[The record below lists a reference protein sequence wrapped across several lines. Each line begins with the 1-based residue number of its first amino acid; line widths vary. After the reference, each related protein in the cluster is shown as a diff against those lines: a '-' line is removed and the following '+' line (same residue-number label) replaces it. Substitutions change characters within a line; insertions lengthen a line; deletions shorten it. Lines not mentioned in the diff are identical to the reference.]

1 MAGSALRSDVSASSG
16 WPLAQPPASAAATHV
31 MMATALRVRSDRSE
45 RVASE
50 IDVMF
55 IV

>member
-1 MAGSALRSDVSASSG
+1 VSASSG

-31 MMATALRVRSDRSE
+31 MIAPALRVRIIRSE
-45 RVASE
+45 RVARE